1 MADEIEVDLKIEPA
15 IVRDRRGREAAAG
28 QVQRHLPPMVY
39 HRRLGE
45 ADLADNLC
53 PKMQGSAGILP
64 RLEGQRRPVSGLAGP
79 ALARARRTHGLSRI
93 KSDPSA
99 PLYLTCRLNSRHKTR
114 ARTRS

>member
-53 PKMQGSAGILP
+53 PEMQGSAGILP
-64 RLEGQRRPVSGLAGP
+64 RLEGQRRPPSGATFM
-79 ALARARRTHGLSRI
+79 AMSRVRCTHGLRASI
-93 KSDPSA
+93 SNPSA
-99 PLYLTCRLNSRHKTR
+99 
-114 ARTRS
+114 A